1 MTTGR
6 WDELNYV
13 VVDVEGNGNRPPD
26 LVELAIVPILHGQIG
41 EPRSWLVRPPHPIQW
56 HARNIHGISNDD
68 VAHAPTIAEV
78 ADDVLAALAAGVP
91 VGHNAHV
98 DLDVLTR
105 SLPGWQPAEAFDTL
119 KLARRAWNLTSY
131 RLGALVRHRRL
142 DADIPDGLRPHR
154 AGYDALV
161 TARLFVDLIASSAA
175 GEDCM
180 LDELRRYG
188 LVAGLGTASTVAGRR
203 PAASDPTLFD
213 LP

>member
-13 VVDVEGNGNRPPD
+13 VVDVEGNGYRPPD
-26 LVELAIVPILHGQIG
+26 LVELAAVPIRHGRIG
-41 EPRSWLVRPPHPIQW
+41 QPRSWLVRPPHPIQW
-56 HARNIHGISNDD
+56 QARNIHGISNDD
-68 VAHAPTIAEV
+68 VAGSPTIAEV
-78 ADDVLAALAAGVP
+78 ADDVLAALGDAVP
-91 VGHNAHV
+91 VGHNVHV

-105 SLPGWQPAEAFDTL
+105 SLPGWKPVEAFDTL
-119 KLARRAWNLTSY
+119 KLARRAWSLPSY

-142 DADIPDGLRPHR
+142 DTDLPGGLRPHR

-161 TARLFVDLIASSAA
+161 TARLFVDLVA
-175 GEDCM
+175 GSDVGEGAM
-180 LDELRRYG
+180 LQELRQFG
-188 LVAGLGTASTVAGRR
+188 LAAGLGAASAAAVR

>member
-1 MTTGR
+1 MSTGR

-26 LVELAIVPILHGQIG
+26 LVELAVVPIQHGQIG

-68 VAHAPTIAEV
+68 VAHALTIAEV
-78 ADDVLAALAAGVP
+78 ADDVLAALAVGVP
-91 VGHNAHV
+91 VGHNVHV

-119 KLARRAWNLTSY
+119 KLARRTWNLASY
-131 RLGALVRHRRL
+131 RLGALVKARHL
-142 DADIPDGLRPHR
+142 DQDLPAGLRPHR

-161 TARLFVDLIASSAA
+161 TARLFVDLVAGSAA
-175 GEDCM
+175 GEDLM
-180 LDELRRYG
+180 LDELRQHG
-188 LVAGLGTASTVAGRR
+188 LAAGLGTASTAAGR
-203 PAASDPTLFD
+203 PAASGPTLFD